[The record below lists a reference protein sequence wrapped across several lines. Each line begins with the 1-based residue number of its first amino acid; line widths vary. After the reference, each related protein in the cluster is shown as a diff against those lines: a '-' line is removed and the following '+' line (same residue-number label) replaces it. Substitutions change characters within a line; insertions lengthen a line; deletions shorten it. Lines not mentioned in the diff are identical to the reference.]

1 MKLKATL
8 IIFYAAV
15 ALAGVTDQSPSEPEP
30 DVHILEKR
38 KGCSGNRLNNEVCQ
52 GGFIARMNS
61 YHNWYADKH
70 TLTYLGKLLTA
81 IGFSFRAGGHCCARN
96 KNRDYGITV
105 SNSMQSREDCGY
117 CFSGN
122 CKAERGS

>member
-61 YHNWYADKH
+61 YHNC
-70 TLTYLGKLLTA
+70 
-81 IGFSFRAGGHCCARN
+81 FRAGGHCCARN